1 VINTFERKKLLF
13 TILKI
18 ALTKI
23 GKYIFSYISLQF
35 VNSDRKI
42 LTTLRHSKR
51 EMIIELTRNIHM
63 AISRDKKKQNQ
74 YFWTAYSVFTM
85 PKE

>member
-1 VINTFERKKLLF
+1 
-13 TILKI
+13 
-18 ALTKI
+18 
-23 GKYIFSYISLQF
+23 

-42 LTTLRHSKR
+42 STTLRHSNKR
-51 EMIIELTRNIHM
+51 EMIMELTRNIHM
-63 AISRDKKKQNQ
+63 AISSDKKKQNP

>member
-1 VINTFERKKLLF
+1 
-13 TILKI
+13 
-18 ALTKI
+18 
-23 GKYIFSYISLQF
+23 

-42 LTTLRHSKR
+42 STTLRHSKR
-51 EMIIELTRNIHM
+51 EMIMELTRNIHM
-63 AISRDKKKQNQ
+63 AISSDKKKQNP